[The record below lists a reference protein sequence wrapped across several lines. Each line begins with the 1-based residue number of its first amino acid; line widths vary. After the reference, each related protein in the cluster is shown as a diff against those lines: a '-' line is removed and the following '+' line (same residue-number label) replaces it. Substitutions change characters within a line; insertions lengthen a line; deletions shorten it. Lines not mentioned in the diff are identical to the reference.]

1 VTLIEEINA
10 LGSDHIPTFGGD
22 FEGGY
27 HIQQDAGELAALVG
41 ALHAWMDPDRGAPA
55 RFRRPINSYLQIG
68 CAAGGTERYLCE
80 KLGIKDFTVIDIGEH
95 PKFQVWSNQNK
106 PDLMAQGV
114 KVSEH
119 IGDSHDE
126 AAEAFLAAQ
135 GKKFDLIGIDGD
147 HSPAG
152 VRMDWAMIIPYLKP
166 GALVWFHD
174 INSVGLPLGKQGA
187 LEVWEKLKG
196 RHNVI
201 LEVMDK
207 FGIGLVEIV

>member
-1 VTLIEEINA
+1 MTLTDEIKA

-27 HIQQDAGELAALVG
+27 HIQQDASELAALVG
-41 ALHAWMDPDRGAPA
+41 ALMGRTIH
-55 RFRRPINSYLQIG
+55 SYLQIG
-68 CAAGGTERYLCE
+68 CAAGGTERYICE
-80 KLGIKDFTVIDIGEH
+80 KLGIKDFTVIDLGQH
-95 PKFQVWSNQNK
+95 PKFPVWLNQNK

-152 VRMDWAMIIPYLKP
+152 VRMDWVLIIPYLKP
-166 GALVWFHD
+166 GTLVWFHD
-174 INSVGLPLGKQGA
+174 INSAGLPLGQQGA

-207 FGIGLVEIV
+207 FGIGLVEII

>member
-1 VTLIEEINA
+1 MTLTDEIKA
-10 LGSDHIPTFGGD
+10 LGSDDVPTFGGD

-27 HIQQDAGELAALVG
+27 HIQQDPGELVALVE
-41 ALHAWMDPDRGAPA
+41 ALIPRK
-55 RFRRPINSYLQIG
+55 IETYLQIG

-80 KLGIKDFTVIDIGEH
+80 KLGIKDFTVIDIGQH
-95 PKFQVWSNQNK
+95 PKFPVWLKQNK

-126 AAEAFLAAQ
+126 AADAFLAAQ

-152 VRMDWAMIIPYLKP
+152 VRMDWVLIIPFLKP
-166 GALVWFHD
+166 GTLVWFHD
-174 INSVGLPLGKQGA
+174 INADKLPSGQQGA
-187 LEVWEKLKG
+187 MEVWEKLKG

-207 FGIGLVEIV
+207 FGIGLVEII

>member
-1 VTLIEEINA
+1 MTLTEEINK
-10 LGSDHIPTFGGD
+10 LGSDHIPTFGGE

-27 HIQQDAGELAALVG
+27 HVQQDPGELAGLVEAL
-41 ALHAWMDPDRGAPA
+41 M
-55 RFRRPINSYLQIG
+55 RRKLETYLQIG
-68 CAAGGTERYLCE
+68 CAAGGTERFICE
-80 KLGIKDFTVIDIGEH
+80 KVGIKDFAVIDIGQH
-95 PKFQVWSNQNK
+95 PKFPVWVSHNK
-106 PDLMAQGV
+106 PALQAQGV

-126 AAEAFLAAQ
+126 AAEAFLAAR
-135 GKKFDLIGIDGD
+135 GVKYDLIGIDGD

-152 VRMDWAMIIPYLKP
+152 VRMDWALITPYLKP

-174 INSVGLPLGKQGA
+174 INSAGLPIGQQGA

-196 RHNVI
+196 RHVVVY
-201 LEVMDK
+201 ETFAK